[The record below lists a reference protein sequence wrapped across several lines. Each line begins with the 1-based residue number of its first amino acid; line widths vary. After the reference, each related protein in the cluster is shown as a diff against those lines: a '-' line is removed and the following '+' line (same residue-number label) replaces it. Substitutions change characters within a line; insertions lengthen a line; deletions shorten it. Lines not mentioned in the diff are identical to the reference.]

1 MRASQEQLQQFMTL
15 SAAESD
21 EEPYA
26 SVSSSTCRETVK
38 VSITLSEDPY
48 RRLCERSVHTGLSP
62 ARLAVVLLEEALQ
75 TIQDMP
81 QVSPAG
87 TEAEHG

>member
-1 MRASQEQLQQFMTL
+1 MTL

-26 SVSSSTCRETVK
+26 SVSSSTHRQTVK
-38 VSITLSEDPY
+38 VSITLSEDRY
-48 RRLCERSVHTGLSP
+48 RRLCERSGHTGLSP

-87 TEAEHG
+87 TESEHG